1 MNQYTDARSRP
12 GAKEGTGTD
21 DRQLFLIEFGGYVI
35 QAYDEVMDYQDLRY
49 IKSITSGK
57 ADSFPIIG
65 RKRDATEH
73 TPGDL
78 ILGGTINHD
87 EVQITLDKMLIDSVF
102 IAEVDELMIHYD
114 ISAPYAHQ
122 LGQSLGSTTA
132 KRIAIMHMLASRGGQ
147 TEGAGANPILDAA
160 ADGQPIPGYYYDAN
174 LKTDASKLE
183 AAAFLAA
190 QYLRQNDMSG
200 MEMFYMLPH
209 QQILLLARYSGV
221 EGGPVT
227 TGSGN
232 RSTGTIGPLAGLT
245 PKGTNHI
252 PNANLTTGNSK
263 YFGNFSTTV
272 GHISNKMAVGSLERR
287 AMTVVMKVQPERLG
301 TTLIASMFNG
311 HGTLRNECS
320 IELTTDVDAGG
331 RGGPGGRTLLA

>member
-1 MNQYTDARSRP
+1 MNQYTDSRSRP
-12 GAKEGTGTD
+12 GAKEASGTD
-21 DRQLFLIEFGGYVI
+21 DRQLFLIEFGGLVI
-35 QAYDEVMDYQDLRY
+35 QAYDEVMDYQDLRFT
-49 IKSITSGK
+49 KSITQGK

-87 EVQITLDKMLIDSVF
+87 EVQIALDNMLVDAVF
-102 IAEVDELMIHYD
+102 IAEIDELMIHYD

-122 LGQSLGSTTA
+122 LGQSLGSTTS
-132 KRIAIMHMLASRGGQ
+132 KRIAIMHILASRAGQ
-147 TEGAGANPILDAA
+147 TMGNGADPRLDAA
-160 ADGQPIPGYYYDAN
+160 QDGQPIPAYYYDVN

-183 AAAFLAA
+183 NAAFLAA
-190 QYLRQNDMSG
+190 QYQRQNDMSG
-200 MEMFYMLPH
+200 SDWFYMLPH
-209 QQILLLARYSGV
+209 QQVLLLARYTGV

-232 RSTGTIGPLAGLT
+232 RASGTIGPLAGLT

-252 PNANLTTGNSK
+252 PATNITSGLAK
-263 YFGNFSTTV
+263 YQGNFSTTV
-272 GHISNKMAVGSLERR
+272 GHISSKMAVGTLERR
-287 AMTVVMKVQPERLG
+287 AMKVVMKQQDERLG
-301 TTLIASMFNG
+301 TLLIASMFNG

-320 IELTTDVDAGG
+320 IELTTDVDSG
-331 RGGPGGRTLLA
+331 RGNGRLLLA